1 MNVIFAVIFHYTVV
15 SLLSYNKILIYL
27 SSYPSIYLS
36 IYLSI
41 CLSLLLLLP
50 GDGYY
55 LSIYLPI
62 SPPLTK
68 WGKRERGRKL
78 AGMFSRMAT
87 TYLPICLSLL
97 LLPGEGRGRGAG
109 SGRNVPPHGYYLSI
123 YLPISLTKWRKRKR
137 GRKLAGMFPRMATAA
152 SASRPLPSC
161 GDNRLSQ
168 DLTFILYVTFKKHE

>member
-36 IYLSI
+36 IYLSAY
-41 CLSLLLLLP
+41 LSSSS
-50 GDGYY
+50 YQVTATTY
-55 LSIYLPI
+55 SIYL
-62 SPPLTK
+62 SAYLSSSYQV
-68 WGKRERGRKL
+68 REE
-78 AGMFSRMAT
+78 
-87 TYLPICLSLL
+87 
-97 LLPGEGRGRGAG
+97 GEGQEV
-109 SGRNVPPHGYYLSI
+109 GRNVPPHGYYLSS
-123 YLPISLTKWRKRKR
+123 YLPISLTRWRKRKR